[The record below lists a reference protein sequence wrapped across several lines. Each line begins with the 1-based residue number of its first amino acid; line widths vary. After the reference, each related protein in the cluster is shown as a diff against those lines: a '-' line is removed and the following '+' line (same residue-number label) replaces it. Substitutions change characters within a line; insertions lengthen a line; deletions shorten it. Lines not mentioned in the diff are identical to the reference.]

1 LALLPVVFAVPLVV
15 LRIRAEERALR
26 SLPEYR
32 VYSER
37 VRWRLVPGV
46 W

>member
-1 LALLPVVFAVPLVV
+1 VV
-15 LRIRAEERALR
+15 LRIGAEERALR

-32 VYSER
+32 AYADR
-37 VRWRLVPGV
+37 VKWRLVPGV